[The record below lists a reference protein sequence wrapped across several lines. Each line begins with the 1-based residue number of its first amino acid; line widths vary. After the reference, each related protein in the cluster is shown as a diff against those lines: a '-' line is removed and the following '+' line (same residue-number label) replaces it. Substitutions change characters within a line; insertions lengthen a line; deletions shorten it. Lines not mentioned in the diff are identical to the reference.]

1 MEKLRKF
8 NGIFFPIR
16 FIIVTFL
23 DCPQR
28 NILMNGN
35 IITSQHWTPK
45 SKENNEAAQTFL
57 PILIASLESLPNKGI
72 LFEKTSFCVFYSAV
86 CLHSCSFVCLI
97 SRNQI
102 QWCRPPSSYK
112 NSKWAILTAQKK
124 YSTLQ
129 SSWELL
135 CRKQKSWCK
144 ITYVFSFVLFCR
156 YVTAQQVALH
166 QTSNSPGGRWQRMD
180 CWCPCLVHSYPLA
193 CNWMETSG

>member
-1 MEKLRKF
+1 MEKLSKF

-124 YSTLQ
+124 IFYIAIFMGIAVQKAKELMQNHVCFFFRAILSLHNCAAGC
-129 SSWELL
+129 SSPDF
-135 CRKQKSWCK
+135 K
-144 ITYVFSFVLFCR
+144 
-156 YVTAQQVALH
+156 
-166 QTSNSPGGRWQRMD
+166 
-180 CWCPCLVHSYPLA
+180 
-193 CNWMETSG
+193 